1 MPYYFEID
9 SNNYSVNSTTNE
21 DTGKSTEL
29 SQLFGGVWIESEN
42 NITIGS
48 LYNSET
54 NTWSTV
60 EQPDPEPIYEYKK
73 YQAGQWMQTLTTPE
87 LDAIYTMRSTTP
99 SIDRMIDYVK
109 LNGIDFNKETHR
121 LEMHNLKAAGVFD
134 SDRVDEL
141 LGYHQIN

>member
-1 MPYYFEID
+1 MPYYNLLVGEVSSRFIHD
-9 SNNYSVNSTTNE
+9 PFS
-21 DTGKSTEL
+21 GKSQEISDL
-29 SQLFGGVWIESEN
+29 LGGTWIESSEP
-42 NITIGS
+42 IKSGS
-48 LYNSET
+48 VYDANT
-54 NTWSTV
+54 NTWTIP
-60 EQPDPEPIYEYKK
+60 EQPDPDPIYEYKK